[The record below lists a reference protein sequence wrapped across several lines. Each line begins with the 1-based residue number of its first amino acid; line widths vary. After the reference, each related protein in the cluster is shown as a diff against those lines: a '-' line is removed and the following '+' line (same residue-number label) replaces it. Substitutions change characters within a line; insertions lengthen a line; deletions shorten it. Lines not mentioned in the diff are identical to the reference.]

1 MSGCP
6 RIAAAVVVGAAL
18 AMSGCVMQNVL
29 RNPLAS
35 ASTLGVSQGASFG
48 AAVAIICLGA
58 GSQINSGG
66 SSAALTISNPYL
78 VTACAFLGGMATTVL
93 ILALSRVRGVTPS
106 TMVLAGVAISSMFT
120 GGTTLVQYFAD
131 DVMVATVVYWTFGSL
146 GRAGWQEIALIG
158 LLCLLALAF
167 FLFHRWNYNAM
178 ESGIHTARSLGVP
191 VEFLIPASMAVCA
204 LIASVSVAFVG
215 CISFIGLI
223 ASHIMRVFV
232 GNDYRFLIP
241 CSAMA
246 GAVLLL
252 ASDIA
257 CRILIPPVVL
267 PIGALTSF
275 LGCTAVFVSHHET
288 GECQMI
294 EVQNLSFSYGHHPV
308 LSHVGFTAQSGECVG
323 ILGNNGAGKSTL
335 ITCINRIRTP
345 DSGSVLIDGK
355 AVGSMS
361 RRELARSVAYV
372 AQKNEMSQTTVFDC
386 VLLGRKPY
394 IRWAVGEEDLRLC
407 TAMIHRVGLEAL
419 ELRSLDELSG
429 GELQKVMLAR
439 ALVQRP
445 KVLLLDEPTSNLDPR
460 NQYEMM
466 ELVRE
471 VAREQ
476 HITVLIVIHDL
487 NLALR
492 YCDRFFFL
500 KDGSGY
506 RYGGMEVVD
515 QSTIESVYGV
525 CAKVMDVG
533 GRRIVIIE

>member
-1 MSGCP
+1 
-6 RIAAAVVVGAAL
+6 
-18 AMSGCVMQNVL
+18 
-29 RNPLAS
+29 
-35 ASTLGVSQGASFG
+35 
-48 AAVAIICLGA
+48 
-58 GSQINSGG
+58 
-66 SSAALTISNPYL
+66 
-78 VTACAFLGGMATTVL
+78 
-93 ILALSRVRGVTPS
+93 
-106 TMVLAGVAISSMFT
+106 
-120 GGTTLVQYFAD
+120 
-131 DVMVATVVYWTFGSL
+131 
-146 GRAGWQEIALIG
+146 
-158 LLCLLALAF
+158 
-167 FLFHRWNYNAM
+167 
-178 ESGIHTARSLGVP
+178 
-191 VEFLIPASMAVCA
+191 
-204 LIASVSVAFVG
+204 
-215 CISFIGLI
+215 
-223 ASHIMRVFV
+223 
-232 GNDYRFLIP
+232 
-241 CSAMA
+241 
-246 GAVLLL
+246 
-252 ASDIA
+252 
-257 CRILIPPVVL
+257 
-267 PIGALTSF
+267 
-275 LGCTAVFVSHHET
+275 
-288 GECQMI
+288 MI

-335 ITCINRIRTP
+335 ITCINCIHTP

-355 AVGSMS
+355 AVGNMS

-506 RYGGMEVVD
+506 RYGGLEVVD
-515 QSTIESVYGV
+515 QHTIESVYGV

>member
-1 MSGCP
+1 
-6 RIAAAVVVGAAL
+6 
-18 AMSGCVMQNVL
+18 
-29 RNPLAS
+29 
-35 ASTLGVSQGASFG
+35 
-48 AAVAIICLGA
+48 
-58 GSQINSGG
+58 
-66 SSAALTISNPYL
+66 
-78 VTACAFLGGMATTVL
+78 
-93 ILALSRVRGVTPS
+93 
-106 TMVLAGVAISSMFT
+106 
-120 GGTTLVQYFAD
+120 
-131 DVMVATVVYWTFGSL
+131 
-146 GRAGWQEIALIG
+146 
-158 LLCLLALAF
+158 
-167 FLFHRWNYNAM
+167 
-178 ESGIHTARSLGVP
+178 
-191 VEFLIPASMAVCA
+191 
-204 LIASVSVAFVG
+204 
-215 CISFIGLI
+215 
-223 ASHIMRVFV
+223 
-232 GNDYRFLIP
+232 
-241 CSAMA
+241 
-246 GAVLLL
+246 
-252 ASDIA
+252 
-257 CRILIPPVVL
+257 
-267 PIGALTSF
+267 
-275 LGCTAVFVSHHET
+275 
-288 GECQMI
+288 MI

-355 AVGSMS
+355 AVGNMS

-506 RYGGMEVVD
+506 RYGGLEVVD
-515 QSTIESVYGV
+515 QHTIESVYGV
-525 CAKVMDVG
+525 CAKVMVVG